1 MWCDFV
7 AAGIG
12 GRTIAE
18 AKRNMTLHELH
29 LWKQYRHKGL
39 LITAR
44 TQEIAAARIVQAVVG
59 GGSLYDYI
67 PDRCEDRPGPSVEQ
81 AMALLGGTLVE

>member
-29 LWKQYRHKGL
+29 LWRQYWAKGL
-39 LITAR
+39 VITAR
-44 TQEIAAARIVQAVVG
+44 TQEIAAARVAQAMAG
-59 GGSLYDYI
+59 GAMVDYL
-67 PDRCEDRPGPSVEQ
+67 PDRGEQRPGPTVEQ
-81 AMALLGGTLVE
+81 AMAMLGGTLIQ